1 MRESTKRKGEREGA
15 EGEGLRGRENVKGTE
30 EVDGGEMGE
39 LGEIYLVVV
48 EGNKSPDVSTFAL
61 SLMIN

>member
-39 LGEIYLVVV
+39 LGEIYVV